1 MKVCFKCFVEK
12 PLSDFYVRKDSKD
25 GRCGRCRE
33 CTLKRVS
40 DYRSENIEKVRE
52 YDRNRPN
59 QVQRTQQKC
68 ERTLKL
74 CKEDSTF
81 KKRVMKAKVKW
92 IQENPKKKAAQNAA
106 NNAVTYGKLQKK
118 TVCEHC
124 NLEKKLQKH
133 HWSYEEQHWLDVI
146 WLCTFCH
153 GKEHKRLNSIGR
165 NPDTISQQQTGC

>member
-12 PLSDFYVRKDSKD
+12 PLSDFYVHKAMADGHLNKCKDCTKKD
-25 GRCGRCRE
+25 VFRHRE
-33 CTLKRVS
+33 MNL
-40 DYRSENIEKVRE
+40 EKVRE

-59 QVQRTQQKC
+59 RE
-68 ERTLKL
+68 ERNKRVSERVLKL
-74 CKEDSTF
+74 YKEDEDF
-81 KKRVMKAKVKW
+81 KQKVSNGKRKWALLNKHKRKA
-92 IQENPKKKAAQNAA
+92 QSAASNALRD
-106 NNAVTYGKLQKK
+106 GKLQRK

-146 WLCTFCH
+146 WLCTSCH

-165 NPDTISQQQTGC
+165 NPDTVSEQ